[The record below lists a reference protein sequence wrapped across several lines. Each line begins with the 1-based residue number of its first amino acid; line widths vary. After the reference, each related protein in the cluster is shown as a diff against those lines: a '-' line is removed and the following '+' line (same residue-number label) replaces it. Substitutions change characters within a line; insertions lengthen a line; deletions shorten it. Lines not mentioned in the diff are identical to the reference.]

1 MNHIDFRAYDTHE
14 HGPTIE
20 QRITEARVDLQLAQR
35 IRDGLQKKQ
44 EAEAFEQAEK
54 RFRRQS

>member
-1 MNHIDFRAYDTHE
+1 MNHIDFRVYDTHE

-20 QRITEARVDLQLAQR
+20 QRITEARVDLKLAQR